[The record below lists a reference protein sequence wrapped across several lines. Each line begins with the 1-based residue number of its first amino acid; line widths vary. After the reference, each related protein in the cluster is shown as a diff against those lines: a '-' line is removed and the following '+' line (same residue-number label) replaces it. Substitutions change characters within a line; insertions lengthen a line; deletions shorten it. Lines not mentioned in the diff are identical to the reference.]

1 MSGGGTLMV
10 LGAGVY
16 QVPGIRAA
24 VARGL
29 RVVTVDW
36 DLRNPGHRHSHACA
50 EVSTTDVD
58 GVLRAARSQAADG
71 IVTFAS
77 DAATSTVA
85 QVAEAIG
92 LPGYPPAA
100 VRVLSNKGLLRSLQ
114 HARGLAA
121 PRFALGSESGELREA
136 REAMTGPTIVKP
148 VDSSGSRGVT
158 LVAQGNER
166 VFEEAVE
173 YAKSFSRTK
182 QVCVEEFLPG
192 QEVGGD
198 AVVVDGTVAFLQCT
212 HKRRRGFLVA
222 GHSLPPNVTSEQQQ
236 AVARAVGGLC
246 EAAGYSAG
254 VVNFDVMV
262 EGEQATLIEM
272 SPRTGGNGI
281 PALLAAVTGVDTV
294 QAAIAFALGEA
305 PRVAGSEARFASAG
319 SVVLGVRTT
328 GRVER
333 PRSQE
338 QARAALP
345 ELIEYVCELP
355 ASGLAS
361 AWDHGGESL
370 GYCVFGCPAGVSY
383 EDMAMRARMAV
394 GIEGLVT

>member
-1 MSGGGTLMV
+1 MNRGGTLMV
-10 LGAGVY
+10 LGAGIY

-36 DLRNPGHRHSHACA
+36 DLRNPGHRISHACA

-58 GVLRAARSQAADG
+58 AVLRVARFHAPDG

-77 DAATSTVA
+77 DAATGTVA
-85 QVAEAIG
+85 NVAEALG
-92 LPGYPPAA
+92 LPGGSPAV

-121 PRFALGSESGELREA
+121 PRFALGADTRELREA

-148 VDSSGSRGVT
+148 ADSSGSRGVA
-158 LVAQGNER
+158 LIEQGNER
-166 VFEEAVE
+166 AFEEAVE
-173 YAKSFSRTK
+173 HAKSFSRTN

-198 AVVVDGTVAFLQCT
+198 AVVVNGSVAFLQCT
-212 HKRRRGFLVA
+212 RKWRRGFLVT
-222 GHSLPPNVTSEQQQ
+222 GHSLPPTVTPEQHR
-236 AVARAVGGLC
+236 AVTRAVGGLC
-246 EAAGYSAG
+246 QAAGYDHG

-262 EGEQATLIEM
+262 DGEQATVIEM

-281 PALLAAVTGVDTV
+281 PALLAAVCGVDTV
-294 QAAIAFALGEA
+294 QATIEFALGEA
-305 PRVAGSEARFASAG
+305 PRVTASDMCHSSAG
-319 SVVLGVRTT
+319 SVVLGVRAT
-328 GRVER
+328 GPVQR
-333 PRSQE
+333 PRTEE
-338 QARAALP
+338 QVRAAIP
-345 ELIEYVCELP
+345 ELIEYVCEIP
-355 ASGLAS
+355 ASGLAI
-361 AWDHGGESL
+361 AWNHGGASL

-383 EDMAMRARMAV
+383 EDMAIRARMAV
-394 GIEGLVT
+394 GIEGSVT